1 MICALS
7 REEILALLIRQLG
20 NFFPVDDREQRI
32 LAAVFPATLARCE
45 HCFLSVPN
53 KYFQR
58 QGQAYFSPFHSVQ
71 WLTFLCYLAH
81 TVSMKETDGDFDV
94 PVCKQ
99 LADKVYYL
107 NKIMNSVDIYH
118 EVQLPGVMSFE
129 HPLGTV
135 IGRAKLSDGLFV
147 YQGCTI
153 GGNIKDGRLDY
164 PVIGKNFRMYSNS
177 KILGRCT
184 VGDNVTLAAN
194 TYVINAD
201 IASDS
206 IVFGQ
211 SPNLIIKRKK

>member
-1 MICALS
+1 MICALPQ
-7 REEILALLIRQLG
+7 EDILKLLIKQLE
-20 NFFPVDDREQRI
+20 NFFPLEEHERRI
-32 LAAVFPATLARCE
+32 LDSVLPEVMAKCE
-45 HCFLSVPN
+45 YCFLHVPN

-58 QGQAYFSPFHSVQ
+58 QGQGYFSPFHSVQ
-71 WLTFLCYLAH
+71 WLTFLYYLAN
-81 TVSMKETDGDFDV
+81 TISSTPPDV
-94 PVCKQ
+94 DLDIAIYKQ

-118 EVQLPGVMSFE
+118 EVQIPDVMSFE

-135 IGRAKLSDGLFV
+135 IGRAKLSDGLFM

-153 GGNIKDGRLDY
+153 GGNIKDGRLYY

-194 TYVINAD
+194 TYVINAY
-201 IASDS
+201 IPSDS

-211 SPNLIIKRKK
+211 SPNLVIKPQK